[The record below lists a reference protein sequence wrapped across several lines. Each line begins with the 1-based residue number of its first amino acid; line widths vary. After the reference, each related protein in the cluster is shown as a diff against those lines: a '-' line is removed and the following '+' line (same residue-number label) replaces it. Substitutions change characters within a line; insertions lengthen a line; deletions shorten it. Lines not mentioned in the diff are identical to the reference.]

1 MQNIEEIVRSR
12 LLDPYGIDDMDLQ
25 TMLGQ
30 VVSNGIEMGD
40 IYFQSAEAE
49 SWTLEDGQVKKSSY
63 SSRQGVGFRSII
75 GEQTGLAYSE
85 SFEKESLMTA
95 AKAASSIAKA
105 GKSETLPISKR
116 DFGKPYYLADNP
128 ILSIDDQRKIDMLN
142 RLDEKVRSLDS
153 RVKEVIASLAGAHG
167 TVLILNQDGRLATDI
182 RPMVRLSLS
191 VIAEDNGRIE
201 RGTSGGGGRMTYE
214 FMDDDQLGQYAKE
227 AVDQAL
233 INLEADE
240 APAGEMTVVLGSGW
254 PGVLIHEAIGHG
266 LEGDFNRKK
275 TSAFSGLMGE
285 MVASPICTIV
295 DDGTIEDARGSL
307 NIDDEGNQTERT
319 VLIENGKLCNYMQDN
334 LNAKLMNTKS
344 TGNGRRESYSAQ
356 TIPRMT
362 NTFMLAGE
370 HDQGEI
376 IESVDK
382 GLYAKNF
389 GGGQVDI
396 TSGKFVFSASEAY
409 LIEKGN
415 LPNRSKAQCSLAMD
429 PLRCIKFPWLEMIW
443 PWIQELV
450 TVEKTDRLFL
460 SMLANQQ

>member
-201 RGTSGGGGRMTYE
+201 RGTSLV
-214 FMDDDQLGQYAKE
+214 F
-227 AVDQAL
+227 
-233 INLEADE
+233 
-240 APAGEMTVVLGSGW
+240 
-254 PGVLIHEAIGHG
+254 
-266 LEGDFNRKK
+266 F
-275 TSAFSGLMGE
+275 
-285 MVASPICTIV
+285 
-295 DDGTIEDARGSL
+295 DGNCL
-307 NIDDEGNQTERT
+307 
-319 VLIENGKLCNYMQDN
+319 
-334 LNAKLMNTKS
+334 
-344 TGNGRRESYSAQ
+344 
-356 TIPRMT
+356 
-362 NTFMLAGE
+362 
-370 HDQGEI
+370 
-376 IESVDK
+376 
-382 GLYAKNF
+382 
-389 GGGQVDI
+389 
-396 TSGKFVFSASEAY
+396 
-409 LIEKGN
+409 
-415 LPNRSKAQCSLAMD
+415 
-429 PLRCIKFPWLEMIW
+429 
-443 PWIQELV
+443 LV
-450 TVEKTDRLFL
+450 
-460 SMLANQQ
+460 